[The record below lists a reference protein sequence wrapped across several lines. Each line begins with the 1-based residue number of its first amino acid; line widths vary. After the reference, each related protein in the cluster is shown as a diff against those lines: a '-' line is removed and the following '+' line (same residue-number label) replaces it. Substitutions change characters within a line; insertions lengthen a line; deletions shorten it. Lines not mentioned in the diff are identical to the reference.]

1 MPTTPSRAIPPALPL
16 LLAAACALSAGPAR
30 ADKFGGA
37 QVDCEQF
44 FLWKHTPV
52 LSYTIPAE
60 HRADYET
67 GPDAEYFRQT
77 AQRTAAY
84 CDRTSA
90 LPQQPLGPPRRIR
103 GVWFQ
108 SNDGQFKVLFDLDRG
123 AVDASAGVTNRIGD
137 HHAAE
142 LRAQAQHETQLAE
155 IRTRDAR
162 ERELRAAREQ
172 AARDKATADLK
183 ASQEQAAA
191 AAARDA
197 AFLAR
202 PDLQL
207 ARLGAR
213 VTEANF
219 TDMEAVRANRYHF
232 RKLGLAVVR
241 IRFNRMLTDKVA
253 LFGNELQPLFV
264 HLDDVDRFTRSG
276 ETVLLAMRV
285 VERGEAERSY
295 GSVPEIILSMMKA
308 EPVWADYVG
317 AYSCPGDDC
326 GHLLDVPPP
335 A

>member
-1 MPTTPSRAIPPALPL
+1 MPTTPPRAIPPTLHL
-16 LLAAACALSAGPAR
+16 LLAAACALAAGPAR

-52 LSYTIPAE
+52 LSYAIPAE

-67 GPDAEYFRQT
+67 GPDAEYFRQA
-77 AQRTAAY
+77 AQRTAAF

-108 SNDGQFKVLFDLDRG
+108 SDDGQFKVLFDLDRS
-123 AVDASAGVTNRIGD
+123 AVDASAGVVNQIGD
-137 HHAAE
+137 RHAAQ
-142 LRAQAQHETQLAE
+142 LRDEARHEAQLAE

-172 AARDKATADLK
+172 ATRDKAAADLK
-183 ASQEQAAA
+183 TAEVQAAA

-207 ARLGAR
+207 ARLGTK
-213 VTEANF
+213 VTEAHF
-219 TDMEAVRANRYHF
+219 TTMEAVRANPFHF
-232 RKLGLAVVR
+232 RRLGLAVVR
-241 IRFNRMLTDKVA
+241 IRFNRMLTDSVA
-253 LFGNELQPLFV
+253 LFGNELAPLFV

-308 EPVWADYVG
+308 EPVWVEYVG
-317 AYSCPGDDC
+317 AYTCPGDDC
-326 GHLLDVPPP
+326 GHVLDVPPP